1 MGALCLHHLPILR
14 AMGALGTCLRSRIR
28 VLDGQTNV
36 IQVPTRVSDGLLDV
50 GYQWYR
56 SEACG
61 CTHWRT
67 LTPISSQIRR
77 IQPSV
82 EARVWAK
89 PRAGGRSAGGW
100 RRSWHVSSLIY
111 ASQQAPSSS
120 HGLGMRACIPG
131 HTGMWAHGVMS
142 LHYNIGTHQSQP
154 HTRSSGGVLVPHSAP
169 QGTWM
174 AREHPTW
181 SWRPKQPKWFW
192 RSRPPRSSNPHSCHQ
207 ESDSKTV
214 RCDGCNKRP
223 ANHLI
228 SPSSSEWLHVVAH
241 GSVGAAQPAETFG
254 TRLLLPK
261 TPICT

>member
-1 MGALCLHHLPILR
+1 M
-14 AMGALGTCLRSRIR
+14 
-28 VLDGQTNV
+28 GQT
-36 IQVPTRVSDGLLDV
+36 TR
-50 GYQWYR
+50 R
-56 SEACG
+56 
-61 CTHWRT
+61 RT
-67 LTPISSQIRR
+67 LCWWVEEELVREPSDLCEPTGPIEL
-77 IQPSV
+77 P
-82 EARVWAK
+82 WAGNHCHGRM
-89 PRAGGRSAGGW
+89 RAWSA
-100 RRSWHVSSLIY
+100 SW
-111 ASQQAPSSS
+111 
-120 HGLGMRACIPG
+120 RACIPG

-154 HTRSSGGVLVPHSAP
+154 HSRSSDGVLVPHSAP

-192 RSRPPRSSNPHSCHQ
+192 RSRPPRSSNPNSCHQ

>member
-1 MGALCLHHLPILR
+1 MVSWMWAISGTEMRDVAALIGERWHRLAAESDASSRPWKHAFGPNQAQAGALPVGGGYT
-14 AMGALGTCLRSRIR
+14 GALALWFMPASRPHQAPMGWKPLSR
-28 VLDGQTNV
+28 GNK
-36 IQVPTRVSDGLLDV
+36 SV
-50 GYQWYR
+50 GSASWQL
-56 SEACG
+56 A
-61 CTHWRT
+61 
-67 LTPISSQIRR
+67 
-77 IQPSV
+77 
-82 EARVWAK
+82 
-89 PRAGGRSAGGW
+89 SAG
-100 RRSWHVSSLIY
+100 
-111 ASQQAPSSS
+111 QATPAW
-120 HGLGMRACIPG
+120 G
-131 HTGMWAHGVMS
+131 AHGVMS
-142 LHYNIGTHQSQP
+142 LYYDIGTHQSKP

-192 RSRPPRSSNPHSCHQ
+192 RSRPPRSSNPNSCHQ

-241 GSVGAAQPAETFG
+241 GSVGAAQPAENFG